1 MQTKYYVGLDLHSNN
16 TYVGVI
22 DEQERRV
29 VRSKFPNKLEVILAV
44 LEPYRE
50 HVVGVVVESTYN
62 WYWLVDGLMDNG
74 YKVHLA
80 HPAAF
85 QQYSGLKHTGD
96 EHDAFF
102 LAKMLKLGI
111 LPEGHIMPR
120 EERQLRD
127 LLRKRMKLVSQRST
141 HILSFKSLLSRNLG
155 FTMPSNEVKKLED
168 DEMCDWF
175 DNEHLALSARVNIAS
190 MNNLKWQINEI
201 QSVALK
207 AAKLKPQFEK
217 LLSVPGI
224 GNTLAMTIALET
236 GDIQRFPSVGDYAS
250 YCRCVNSHRISNEK
264 IKGSN
269 NRKNGNK
276 YLSYA
281 FVEAAQKARRY
292 CPPAQ
297 VFFMRKSIKT
307 NKILATKALAHKLAR
322 ACFYIMRD
330 QVDFDETKIF
340 KPSKVEKGCA
350 REPKR
355 GLGHQPQAPIGMAGA
370 APNQLDHIAAK

>member
-1 MQTKYYVGLDLHSNN
+1 VQTNYYVGLDLHSTN
-16 TYVGVI
+16 TYVGVL

-29 VRSKFPNKLEVILAV
+29 VKGKFPNKIEVIQNV
-44 LEPYRE
+44 LEPYKD
-50 HVVGVVVESTYN
+50 HIAGVVVESTYN

-168 DEMCDWF
+168 DEMRDWF

-201 QSVALK
+201 QNTALK

-224 GNTLAMTIALET
+224 GNILAMTIAMET

-250 YCRCVNSHRISNEK
+250 YCRCVNSRRISNEK

-307 NKILATKALAHKLAR
+307 NKIVATKALAHKLAR

-330 QVDFDETKIF
+330 QVEFAETKIF
-340 KPSKVEKGCA
+340 KPLKVEKGCA

-370 APNQLDHIAAK
+370 ALEQLDHITD